1 MRPLTPPRGVP
12 RLRAGVG
19 FCACPLHAPKAI
31 APALRLF
38 KCLDAFAVLLGLL
51 YAPLLL
57 ECSQDGAI
65 DLREHT
71 RVASINLTGTEIC
84 SQVHQDVLD
93 LDDFTAPRCLG
104 FGSV

>member
-1 MRPLTPPRGVP
+1 MRPLAPDPSRDPPLTAEADVYPLDATKPLTP
-12 RLRAGVG
+12 L
-19 FCACPLHAPKAI
+19 
-31 APALRLF
+31 LRLF
-38 KCLDAFAVLLGLL
+38 ECLDTFAVLFGLL

-93 LDDFTAPRCLG
+93 LHYLKALRCFSLR
-104 FGSV
+104 SD